1 MQTAELFQNF
11 PLSHLI
17 ESESNPGLKGKA
29 AAQDAQQLGAQGLI
43 RGGQGGPA
51 TGAVHVHRQLG
62 QAPRG
67 LGQLAQPPRCGD
79 LEDLHQGE
87 YAHHRHLHS
96 K

>member
-17 ESESNPGLKGKA
+17 ESESNPGLQGKA
-29 AAQDAQQLGAQGLI
+29 AAQHAQQLRAQRLI
-43 RGGQGGPA
+43 RGGGAPA
-51 TGAVHVHRQLG
+51 TTGSVHVNRQLG
-62 QAPRG
+62 QAARG
-67 LGQLAQPPRCGD
+67 LGQLAQPPRRGD